1 MKVAYTTRDGVEL
14 AGDTP
19 VAIIESLRQNSH
31 DRRRTLRA
39 FMRVTALF
47 AEKQTGV
54 PHSPDTCEEL
64 LAALVQAGLIVPH
77 LIGE

>member
-1 MKVAYTTRDGVEL
+1 MKVTYTTRDGVEL
-14 AGDTP
+14 AGDNC
-19 VAIIESLRQNSH
+19 VAVIESLRQHSH

-47 AEKQTGV
+47 AEKQTGIAH
-54 PHSPDTCEEL
+54 PSDTCEEL